1 MQIKRNIC
9 LFLLVVILA
18 ALSSCS
24 VSRRASSR
32 YQSMSQQALITLE
45 MDKDRYSLRGSVR
58 LWKNELVVLSAQVFG
73 VEMAR
78 IEATPDS
85 IWAFD
90 KMNRRYTSLSYNDLG
105 TIANKKINYKTIQ
118 ELALKPIEEDQ
129 MKMEFT
135 HGKHQVKVSCK
146 FANREY
152 NTLQAPTRTPTDKYK
167 RVTLRE
173 ILPL

>member
-1 MQIKRNIC
+1 MQIKRNITHI
-9 LFLLVVILA
+9 LLVVILI

-24 VSRRASSR
+24 ISRHASSR

-73 VEMAR
+73 VEMVR

-105 TIANKKINYKTIQ
+105 EMVNKKINYKTIQ
-118 ELALKPIEEDQ
+118 EFASKPIEED
-129 MKMEFT
+129 KLAMELV
-135 HGKHQVKVSCK
+135 HGTHQVKVSCK